1 MHKIITLTSILALIT
16 IASCA
21 GSEEEGA
28 PKQNGTPEPQEEK
41 APKQNWTPALDEP
54 SELAQ
59 IMQDMDVEASK
70 RKTSLESGV
79 LDTTISET
87 LFAMI
92 TAKPT
97 KPHMKGEGFEP
108 YAKSFIGIYNQI
120 HGAKKVSVQIQA
132 HNNMVDACIACHT
145 QFCDGP
151 ISRIKKL
158 YVR

>member
-1 MHKIITLTSILALIT
+1 MRKILTLLFILGLVILA
-16 IASCA
+16 SC
-21 GSEEEGA
+21 GE
-28 PKQNGTPEPQEEK
+28 PEQEMR
-41 APKQNWTPALDEP
+41 PKQNWTPKLDQP

-59 IMQDMDVEASK
+59 IMRDLQEEATN
-70 RKTSLESGV
+70 RKNSLEQGQ
-79 LDTTISET
+79 LDPTLSET
-87 LFAMI
+87 LFSMI
-92 TAKPT
+92 TAQPT

-120 HGAKKVSVQIQA
+120 HGAEEVGVQIQA

-151 ISRIKKL
+151 ISRIEKL

>member
-1 MHKIITLTSILALIT
+1 MRKILTLAFILGLVSLV
-16 IASCA
+16 SC
-21 GSEEEGA
+21 GGPEQEPA
-28 PKQNGTPEPQEEK
+28 PKKTWTPE
-41 APKQNWTPALDEP
+41 LDQP

-59 IMQDMDVEASK
+59 IMRDMHEEATN
-70 RKTSLESGV
+70 RKNSLEKGQ
-79 LDTTISET
+79 LDPTISET
-87 LFAMI
+87 LFSMI
-92 TAKPT
+92 TAQPT

-120 HGAKKVSVQIQA
+120 HGAEEVGVQIQA

-151 ISRIKKL
+151 ISRIEKL

>member
-1 MHKIITLTSILALIT
+1 MRKILTLSFILGLVILA
-16 IASCA
+16 SCD
-21 GSEEEGA
+21 E
-28 PKQNGTPEPQEEK
+28 PEQEMT
-41 APKQNWTPALDEP
+41 PKQNWTPKLDQP

-59 IMQDMDVEASK
+59 IMRDIQEEATN
-70 RKTSLESGV
+70 RKNSLEQGQ
-79 LDTTISET
+79 LDPTLSET
-87 LFAMI
+87 LFSMI
-92 TAKPT
+92 TAQPT

-120 HGAKKVSVQIQA
+120 HGAEEVGVQIQA

-151 ISRIKKL
+151 ISRIEKL

>member
-1 MHKIITLTSILALIT
+1 MRKILALSFILGLV
-16 IASCA
+16 ILASCG
-21 GSEEEGA
+21 GSEQEPA
-28 PKQNGTPEPQEEK
+28 PKKTWTPE
-41 APKQNWTPALDEP
+41 LDQP

-59 IMQDMDVEASK
+59 IMRDMHEEATN
-70 RKTSLESGV
+70 RKASLEQGQ
-79 LDTTISET
+79 LDPTLSET
-87 LFAMI
+87 LFSMI
-92 TAKPT
+92 TAQPT

-120 HGAKKVSVQIQA
+120 QGAEEVGVQIQA

-151 ISRIKKL
+151 ISRIEKL

>member
-1 MHKIITLTSILALIT
+1 MLGLVILA
-16 IASCA
+16 SCD
-21 GSEEEGA
+21 E
-28 PKQNGTPEPQEEK
+28 PEQEMT
-41 APKQNWTPALDEP
+41 PKQNWTPKLDQP

-59 IMQDMDVEASK
+59 IMRDMQEEATN
-70 RKTSLESGV
+70 RKNSLEQGQ
-79 LDTTISET
+79 LDPTLSET
-87 LFAMI
+87 LFSMI
-92 TAKPT
+92 TAQPT

-120 HGAKKVSVQIQA
+120 HGAEEVGVQIQA

-151 ISRIKKL
+151 ISRIEKL

>member
-1 MHKIITLTSILALIT
+1 MRKILALSFILGLV
-16 IASCA
+16 ILASC
-21 GSEEEGA
+21 GGPEQEPA
-28 PKQNGTPEPQEEK
+28 PKKTWTPE
-41 APKQNWTPALDEP
+41 LDQP

-59 IMQDMDVEASK
+59 IMRDMHEEATN
-70 RKTSLESGV
+70 RKASLEQGQ
-79 LDTTISET
+79 LDPTLSET
-87 LFAMI
+87 LFSMI
-92 TAKPT
+92 TAQPT

-120 HGAKKVSVQIQA
+120 HGAEEVGVQIQA

-151 ISRIKKL
+151 ISRIEKL

>member
-1 MHKIITLTSILALIT
+1 MRKTLTLSIILGLITLV
-16 IASCA
+16 SC
-21 GSEEEGA
+21 GGPEQETA
-28 PKQNGTPEPQEEK
+28 PKQTWTPE
-41 APKQNWTPALDEP
+41 LDQP

-59 IMQDMDVEASK
+59 IMRDMHEEATN
-70 RKTSLESGV
+70 RKNSLEQGQ
-79 LDTTISET
+79 LDPTLSET
-87 LFAMI
+87 LFSMI
-92 TAKPT
+92 TAHPT

-120 HGAKKVSVQIQA
+120 HSAEEINVQIQA

-151 ISRIKKL
+151 ISRIEKL

>member
-1 MHKIITLTSILALIT
+1 MRKILTISFILGLITLV
-16 IASCA
+16 SC
-21 GSEEEGA
+21 GGPEQETA
-28 PKQNGTPEPQEEK
+28 PKQTWTPE
-41 APKQNWTPALDEP
+41 LDQP

-59 IMQDMDVEASK
+59 IMRDMHEEATN
-70 RKTSLESGV
+70 RKNSLEQGQ
-79 LDTTISET
+79 LDPTLSET
-87 LFAMI
+87 LFSMI
-92 TAKPT
+92 TAHPT

-120 HGAKKVSVQIQA
+120 HSAEEINVQIQA

-151 ISRIKKL
+151 ISRIEKL

>member
-1 MHKIITLTSILALIT
+1 MRKILTLSFILGLVILA
-16 IASCA
+16 SCD
-21 GSEEEGA
+21 E
-28 PKQNGTPEPQEEK
+28 PEQEMT
-41 APKQNWTPALDEP
+41 PKQNWTPKLDQP

-59 IMQDMDVEASK
+59 IMRDMQEEATN
-70 RKTSLESGV
+70 RKNSLEQGQ
-79 LDTTISET
+79 LDPTLSET
-87 LFAMI
+87 LFSMI
-92 TAKPT
+92 TAQPT

-120 HGAKKVSVQIQA
+120 QGAEEVGVQIQA

-151 ISRIKKL
+151 ISRIEKL

>member
-1 MHKIITLTSILALIT
+1 MRKILTLSFIIGLITLV
-16 IASCA
+16 SC
-21 GSEEEGA
+21 GGPEQEPA
-28 PKQNGTPEPQEEK
+28 PKKTWTPE
-41 APKQNWTPALDEP
+41 LDQP

-59 IMQDMDVEASK
+59 IMRDMHDEATN
-70 RKTSLESGV
+70 RKHSLEQGQ
-79 LDTTISET
+79 LDPTLSET
-87 LFAMI
+87 LFSMI
-92 TAKPT
+92 TAHPT

-120 HGAKKVSVQIQA
+120 HGAEEVGVQIQA

-151 ISRIKKL
+151 ISRIEKL

>member
-1 MHKIITLTSILALIT
+1 MRKTLTLFFILGLITLV
-16 IASCA
+16 SC
-21 GSEEEGA
+21 GGPEQESA
-28 PKQNGTPEPQEEK
+28 PKQTWTPE
-41 APKQNWTPALDEP
+41 LDQP

-59 IMQDMDVEASK
+59 IMRDMHEEATN
-70 RKTSLESGV
+70 RKNSLEQGQ
-79 LDTTISET
+79 LDPTLSET
-87 LFAMI
+87 LFSMI
-92 TAKPT
+92 TAHPT

-120 HGAKKVSVQIQA
+120 HSAEEIDVQIQA

-151 ISRIKKL
+151 ISRIEKL

>member
-1 MHKIITLTSILALIT
+1 MRKVLTISFILGLITLV
-16 IASCA
+16 SC
-21 GSEEEGA
+21 GGPEQEPA
-28 PKQNGTPEPQEEK
+28 PKKTWTPE
-41 APKQNWTPALDEP
+41 LDQP

-59 IMQDMDVEASK
+59 IMRDMHEEATN
-70 RKTSLESGV
+70 RKNSLEKGQ
-79 LDTTISET
+79 LDPTISET
-87 LFAMI
+87 LFSMI
-92 TAKPT
+92 TAQPT

-120 HGAKKVSVQIQA
+120 HGAEEVGVQIQA

-151 ISRIKKL
+151 ISRIEKL